1 MRLVADIYIY
11 IYCINSFVEILLN
24 IVYYIRTLVS
34 NLIPRAPLITAN
46 DASESIASARLNAIS
61 VFVVILLPCQ
71 WALSRLCAGL
81 LAA

>member
-1 MRLVADIYIY
+1 MRLVADIDIY
-11 IYCINSFVEILLN
+11 IALTADLVEISLN

-46 DASESIASARLNAIS
+46 GASESIASARLNAIS

-71 WALSRLCAGL
+71 
-81 LAA
+81 